1 MTTPTLH
8 PHPHEHP
15 DHHHEQDHHH
25 PAGSPLGGE
34 SYPHVRGGP
43 PVLDIGGDIGALLVT
58 MNPNTAGTELHL
70 RSEHQPPT
78 RIHTGIWHRT
88 NGDRQVTTAV
98 FPELPQG
105 AYWVLDSTGTDL
117 RRVTIRGGALTRLDL
132 RR

>member
-8 PHPHEHP
+8 PHPH
-15 DHHHEQDHHH
+15 DHHGQHEEQ

-34 SYPHVRGGP
+34 PYPHVRGGP

-58 MNPNTAGTELHL
+58 MNPDTAGTELHL
-70 RSEHQPPT
+70 RSEHQPPI

-98 FPELPQG
+98 FAELPQG